1 MAHQLKTMTMSDG
14 TVVTEK
20 CCEKYVCRYC
30 GGKAVGCN
38 YVANMCLQIAAR
50 HEGLCGAY
58 VNDEKYRGYVSEC
71 STCLYY
77 DKDSAQCTLE
87 ES

>member
-1 MAHQLKTMTMSDG
+1 MVHKLKTMTMSDG

-20 CCEKYVCRYC
+20 GCEKYVCRYC

-50 HEGLCGAY
+50 HKGLCGAY
-58 VNDEKYRGYVSEC
+58 ISDEKYRGYVSEC
-71 STCLYY
+71 STCQYY
-77 DKDSAQCTLE
+77 DQDQAQCTME
-87 ES
+87 EA